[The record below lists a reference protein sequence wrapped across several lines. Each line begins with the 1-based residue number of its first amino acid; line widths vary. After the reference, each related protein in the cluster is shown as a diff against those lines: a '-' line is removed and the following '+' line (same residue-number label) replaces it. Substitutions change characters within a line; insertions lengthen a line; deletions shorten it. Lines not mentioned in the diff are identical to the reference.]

1 METSNFPTSHSQE
14 NGGIS
19 HQIIRIPEEADQE
32 WITSVEKKIQEI
44 PKLLSKSA
52 GGSSCCIFRVPQS
65 LVEVNTKAYQPHI
78 VSMGPYHHGRDNLN
92 MIQEHKW
99 RFLGAV
105 LARTQKHGVGLS
117 DLFKAIASME
127 KKIRDCYSETI
138 EFSSHDLIEMMVLDG
153 CFVIELFCIVGRLV
167 QINLDDPLF
176 NMSWILYFLMRDFLR
191 LENQIPFFVL
201 QTLFGLSFSDSRKE
215 NIPSLTELTLGFFD
229 YVVQRPSEV
238 IDSCKNLNGKHLLDF
253 FRLTFVSKLQDH
265 QVPRKIS
272 PFLHLIQS
280 ANKLHLAGIK
290 FKPRETETFLDI
302 KFSRGILEIPPLT
315 IDDFTSSFLL
325 NCVAYEQCCSHC
337 SKHITTYV
345 TFMSCLINSPV
356 DAGYLSDHRI
366 IENYFGTDMEV
377 AKFFNNIGKDIAF
390 DIQRSYLAQLF
401 EDVNEYYRNNW
412 HVRWAG
418 FKYTYFN
425 TPWSFMSALA
435 ALVLLILTI
444 IQAFFAVYGYVHPL
458 GNGH

>member
-1 METSNFPTSHSQE
+1 METSNLPTSHNQE

-19 HQIIRIPEEADQE
+19 HHIIRIPEEDQE
-32 WITSVEKKIQEI
+32 WLASVEKKIQEM

-65 LVEVNTKAYQPHI
+65 LVEINKKAYQPHI
-78 VSMGPYHHGRDNLN
+78 VSIGPYHHGKEHLK

-105 LARTQKHGVGLS
+105 LARTQKHGVGLT
-117 DLFKAIASME
+117 DMFKAIASME
-127 KKIRDCYSETI
+127 KRIRECYSETI
-138 EFSSHDLIEMMVLDG
+138 EYSSHDFIEMMVLDG

-167 QINLDDPLF
+167 QTDLDDPIF
-176 NMSWILYFLMRDFLR
+176 NMSWLLYFLMRDFLR

-201 QTLFGLSFSDSRKE
+201 QTLFELSILASRRE

-229 YVVQRPSEV
+229 YVVQRPTEV
-238 IDSCKNLNGKHLLDF
+238 LDRYNNVNGKHLLDL
-253 FRLTFVSKLQDH
+253 FRLTFIPPSQE
-265 QVPRKIS
+265 VPRKIS
-272 PFLHLIQS
+272 PFLQLIQS
-280 ANKLHLAGIK
+280 AKKLHLAGIQ
-290 FKPRETETFLDI
+290 FKPRETGTFLDI
-302 KFSRGILEIPPLT
+302 KFSHGILEIPPLT

-325 NCVAYEQCCSHC
+325 NCVAFEQCYSHC
-337 SKHITTYV
+337 SKHITTYI
-345 TFMSCLINSPV
+345 TFMSCLINAPI
-356 DAGYLSDHRI
+356 DAGFLSDNGI
-366 IENYFGTDMEV
+366 IENYFGTDTEV

-390 DIQRSYLAQLF
+390 DIQRSYLAKLF

-435 ALVLLILTI
+435 ALILLILTI
-444 IQAFFAVYGYVHPL
+444 IQAFFAVYGYAHPPN
-458 GNGH
+458 NGH